1 MANTFGDIILPKTI
15 GQKVVV
21 LIEFEFNGVVYK
33 PGHIFKVTGDDNIR
47 GLDLEDSNG
56 NKVGETRFIRHHYE
70 FLSRVRDEKLRELG
84 I

>member
-1 MANTFGDIILPKTI
+1 MLI

-21 LIEFEFNGVVYK
+21 LIEFEFNGVIFK
-33 PGHIFKVTGDDNIR
+33 PGHLFTITGDDNIR
-47 GLDLEDSNG
+47 GLDLEDDNG

-70 FLSRVRDEKLRELG
+70 FLSRIRDEKLKELG

>member
-1 MANTFGDIILPKTI
+1 MLI

-21 LIEFEFNGVVYK
+21 VEEFEFNGVVYK
-33 PGHIFKVTGDDNIR
+33 PGHLFTITGDDYIR
-47 GLDLEDSNG
+47 GLDLEDNDG

-70 FLSRVRDEKLRELG
+70 LLSRIRDEKLKELG